1 MLFLYHLSAVEL
13 VMSRSEPTEEE
24 IEALNLSQIQQRRS
38 NLHAKPIGS
47 VMRKLMAQRG
57 YAAIQATSEL
67 HENWSEIV
75 GDVLAALTCPG
86 NVSRGT
92 LQVVVSDSGA
102 MQELSFRKKQIL
114 AALKAKLPEAKVED
128 LRFRVGKVN

>member
-1 MLFLYHLSAVEL
+1 
-13 VMSRSEPTEEE
+13 MSRREPTDEE
-24 IEALNLSQIQQRRS
+24 IEAWNLSQIKQRSS
-38 NLHAKPIGS
+38 NLHAKTIGS
-47 VMRKLMAQRG
+47 VMRKLMTQRG
-57 YAAIQATSEL
+57 YAAIQATNEL
-67 HENWSEIV
+67 QERWKEIV
-75 GDVLAALTCPG
+75 GEVLAGMTCPG

-92 LQVVVSDSGA
+92 LQVIVSDSGA

>member
-1 MLFLYHLSAVEL
+1 
-13 VMSRSEPTEEE
+13 MSRLEPTEEE
-24 IEALNLSQIQQRRS
+24 IEAWNLSQIQQRRS
-38 NLHAKPIGS
+38 NLHAKPIAT

-67 HENWSEIV
+67 HEKWSEIV
-75 GDVLAALTCPG
+75 GEVLAKMTCPG

-114 AALKAKLPEAKVED
+114 AALKSKLPEAKIED

>member
-1 MLFLYHLSAVEL
+1 MSHL
-13 VMSRSEPTEEE
+13 EPTEEE
-24 IEALNLSQIQQRRS
+24 IEAWNLSQIHQRHS

-67 HENWSEIV
+67 HEKWGEIV
-75 GDVLAALTCPG
+75 GEVLAGMTCPG

-114 AALKAKLPEAKVED
+114 VALKAKLPEANVED

>member
-1 MLFLYHLSAVEL
+1 
-13 VMSRSEPTEEE
+13 MSRLEPTEEE
-24 IEALNLSQIQQRRS
+24 IEAWNLAQIHQRRS
-38 NLHAKPIGS
+38 NLHAKHIGS
-47 VMRKLMAQRG
+47 VMRKLMSQRG

-67 HENWSEIV
+67 HEKWAEIV
-75 GDVLAALTCPG
+75 GEVLAQMTCPG
-86 NVSRGT
+86 NISRGT
-92 LQVVVSDSGA
+92 MQVVVSDSGA

>member
-1 MLFLYHLSAVEL
+1 
-13 VMSRSEPTEEE
+13 MSRLEPTEEE
-24 IEALNLSQIQQRRS
+24 IEAWNLSQIHQRRS
-38 NLHAKPIGS
+38 NLHAKPIGT
-47 VMRKLMAQRG
+47 VMRNLMAQRG

-67 HENWSEIV
+67 HEKWSEIV
-75 GDVLAALTCPG
+75 GEVLAGMTCPG
-86 NVSRGT
+86 NVSRGS

-114 AALKAKLPEAKVED
+114 AALKSKLPEAKVED

>member
-1 MLFLYHLSAVEL
+1 MAQ
-13 VMSRSEPTEEE
+13 REPTDEEL
-24 IEALNLSQIQQRRS
+24 EAWNLSQIRQRSS
-38 NLHAKPIGS
+38 NLHAKPISS
-47 VMRKLMAQRG
+47 VMRKLMSQRG

-67 HENWSEIV
+67 SERWKEIV
-75 GDVLAALTCPG
+75 GEVLAQLTCPG

-92 LQVVVSDSGA
+92 LQVIVSDSGA

-114 AALKAKLPEAKVED
+114 AALKSKLPEAKIED

>member
-1 MLFLYHLSAVEL
+1 
-13 VMSRSEPTEEE
+13 MSRPEPTEEE
-24 IEALNLSQIQQRRS
+24 IEAWNLAQIHQRRS
-38 NLHAKPIGS
+38 NLHAKPIGT

-57 YAAIQATSEL
+57 YAAIQATTEL
-67 HENWSEIV
+67 HEKWSEII
-75 GDVLAALTCPG
+75 GEVLAGMTCPG

-92 LQVVVSDSGA
+92 LLVVVSDSGA

-114 AALKAKLPEAKVED
+114 AELKVKLPEAKIED

>member
-1 MLFLYHLSAVEL
+1 
-13 VMSRSEPTEEE
+13 MSRLEPTEEE
-24 IEALNLSQIQQRRS
+24 IEAWNLSQIQQRRS
-38 NLHAKPIGS
+38 NLHAKPIAT

-67 HENWSEIV
+67 HEKWSEIV
-75 GDVLAALTCPG
+75 GEVLAKLTCPG

-92 LQVVVSDSGA
+92 LLVVVGDSGA

-114 AALKAKLPEAKVED
+114 AELKSKLPEAKVED
-128 LRFRVGKVN
+128 VKFRVGKVN

>member
-1 MLFLYHLSAVEL
+1 
-13 VMSRSEPTEEE
+13 MSRLEPTEEE
-24 IEALNLSQIQQRRS
+24 IEAWNLAQIHQRRS

-47 VMRKLMAQRG
+47 VIRKLMSQRG

-67 HENWSEIV
+67 HEKWGEIV
-75 GDVLAALTCPG
+75 GEVLAQRTCPG

-92 LQVVVSDSGA
+92 LLVIVNDSGS

-114 AALKAKLPEAKVED
+114 AELKAKLPEAKVEE

>member
-1 MLFLYHLSAVEL
+1 
-13 VMSRSEPTEEE
+13 MSRLEPTEEE
-24 IEALNLSQIQQRRS
+24 IEAWNLAQIHQRRS
-38 NLHAKPIGS
+38 NLHAKPIAS
-47 VMRKLMAQRG
+47 IMRKLMAQRG

-67 HENWSEIV
+67 HEKWSEIV
-75 GDVLAALTCPG
+75 GDVLAKLTCPG
-86 NVSRGT
+86 NVSRGA

-114 AALKAKLPEAKVED
+114 AALRSKLPEAKIED

>member
-1 MLFLYHLSAVEL
+1 
-13 VMSRSEPTEEE
+13 MSRLEPTEEE
-24 IEALNLSQIQQRRS
+24 IEAWNLAQIHQRRS
-38 NLHAKPIGS
+38 NLHAKPIAS
-47 VMRKLMAQRG
+47 IMRKLMAQRG

-67 HENWSEIV
+67 HEKWSEVV
-75 GDVLAALTCPG
+75 GDVLAKLTCPG
-86 NVSRGT
+86 NVSRGA

-114 AALKAKLPEAKVED
+114 AALRSKLPEAKIED